1 LASTAATPIRTY
13 ANGKRLR
20 WHMMRRPDGSSMW
33 WWQDVASGE
42 EFAVSYDSDATMQT
56 ELARHSEESAY
67 RFVLTQ
73 D

>member
-1 LASTAATPIRTY
+1 
-13 ANGKRLR
+13 
-20 WHMMRRPDGSSMW
+20 MW

-42 EFAVSYDSDATMQT
+42 EFAVCYDSDATMQT
-56 ELARHSEESAY
+56 ELARHTEENAY